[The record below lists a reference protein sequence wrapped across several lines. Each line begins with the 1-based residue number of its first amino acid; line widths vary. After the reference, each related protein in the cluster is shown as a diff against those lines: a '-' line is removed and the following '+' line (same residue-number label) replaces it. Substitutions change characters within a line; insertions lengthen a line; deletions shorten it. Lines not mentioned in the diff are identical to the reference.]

1 MPNDRLECAD
11 ADFSMIRDWH
21 RDGAG
26 VASPLQDNMAAALAY
41 DVKPLLFEDMA
52 DISPGED
59 AELTHAPLQSG

>member
-1 MPNDRLECAD
+1 
-11 ADFSMIRDWH
+11 MIRDWH

>member
-11 ADFSMIRDWH
+11 ADFSMIRDGH

-26 VASPLQDNMAAALAY
+26 VGSPLQDDMTAALAD
-41 DVKPLLFEDMA
+41 DVKPMLFEDTA

-59 AELTHAPLQSG
+59 AELTHAPLQNG